1 MLYAYD
7 RSVALSC
14 MSLQWCMSVLHV
26 CVSNL
31 PQEESPE
38 IIKPVPISHPPA
50 PAPSASPTNPP
61 PSSAY
66 NKTAR
71 PFGASN
77 FRAVSPSSTPTAHKA
92 SIPSAS
98 SAFTP
103 AAPSQQPPPQPAQGP
118 QPPFPLAS
126 SSTSRTLNPTHK
138 PGSAYSPFSHSSSS
152 SSSSGSSSPARVT
165 GPAPSSAPVVPQ
177 PSVYNTPFNLY
188 SNENACEV
196 AMGQRRGL
204 LEQQGA
210 VEHQNG

>member
-1 MLYAYD
+1 MHEFAVVYECLAC
-7 RSVALSC
+7 VC
-14 MSLQWCMSVLHV
+14 V

-31 PQEESPE
+31 SQEQSPE

-50 PAPSASPTNPP
+50 PAPSASPTNAPT
-61 PSSAY
+61 SSAY

-71 PFGASN
+71 PFGGSSN
-77 FRAVSPSSTPTAHKA
+77 FRAVSPSSAPAAPKA

-103 AAPSQQPPPQPAQGP
+103 AAPSQQPPPQGP

-126 SSTSRTLNPTHK
+126 SSTSRTVSSLNPAPK
-138 PGSAYSPFSHSSSS
+138 PGSAYSPFSHSSSP
-152 SSSSGSSSPARVT
+152 SSSGSSSPARVT
-165 GPAPSSAPVVPQ
+165 GPVPSSAPVVPQ
-177 PSVYNTPFNLY
+177 SSVYNTPINLY

-204 LEQQGA
+204 LEQQGGM
-210 VEHQNG
+210 EHQNG